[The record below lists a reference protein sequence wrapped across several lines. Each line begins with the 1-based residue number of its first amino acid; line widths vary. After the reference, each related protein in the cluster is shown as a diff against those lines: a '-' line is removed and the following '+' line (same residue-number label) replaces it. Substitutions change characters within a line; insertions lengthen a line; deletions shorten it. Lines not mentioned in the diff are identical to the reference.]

1 VLTLGHIERPA
12 CLARL
17 DCPGI
22 HSPLPGELDH
32 ATGLVEATIENPKGQ
47 TSPRPDSAKA
57 ECQYC
62 GSLEGAAERR

>member
-1 VLTLGHIERPA
+1 V
-12 CLARL
+12 
-17 DCPGI
+17 
-22 HSPLPGELDH
+22 PGELDH
-32 ATGLVEATIENPKGQ
+32 ATGLAEATIENPKGQ